1 MKDQRRYVSY
11 DTRFRQAGLDVLNMI
26 LLTEIENL
34 CKLPGGCYASDK
46 QLGELIMVGRKNTN
60 ERVKYLESLKLIECH
75 TRFEKGKRLRF
86 IKFLSDK
93 VELPLGNT
101 NQSIRK
107 SKGKSPQGN
116 LSQSPLGNSGSSP
129 QGNNNKLIIEVKKK
143 ESTEVTDTG
152 SIYTGPIYTENT
164 GPKYTGN
171 TGPKYTG
178 NTGPIE
184 KEFVGISSKSET
196 VEGSSNSNSKY
207 NDLQSSTGFDNTST
221 NSSTGTNSMNGLI
234 SKDQDRNASSN
245 RLKEFKNFSISKIF
259 DQLDTGQQMLL
270 MSLPMVER
278 LQRLSEF
285 QRKIN
290 KDPNQLINSN
300 NHKI

>member
-1 MKDQRRYVSY
+1 MKEQRRYVSY

-34 CKLPGGCYASDK
+34 SKLPGGCYASDK
-46 QLGELIMVGRKNTN
+46 QLGELIMIGRKNTN

-86 IKFLSDK
+86 IKFLTDK

-107 SKGKSPQGN
+107 RKDKSPQGN

-129 QGNNNKLIIEVKKK
+129 QGNNNKLIKEVKKK
-143 ESTEVTDTG
+143 ESTELTDTRSIYNG
-152 SIYTGPIYTENT
+152 SIYIGPN
-164 GPKYTGN
+164 G
-171 TGPKYTG
+171 
-178 NTGPIE
+178 
-184 KEFVGISSKSET
+184 KEFVDISFKSET

-207 NDLQSSTGFDNTST
+207 NDLQSSTGFDNTSIKI
-221 NSSTGTNSMNGLI
+221 SSGTSSIDGYL

-245 RLKEFKNFSISKIF
+245 RLKEFKNFSISKIY
-259 DQLDTGQQMLL
+259 DQLDPGQQILL

-285 QRKIN
+285 QKMKS
-290 KDPNQLINSN
+290 KDQDQPINSN
-300 NHKI
+300 KNKI

>member
-1 MKDQRRYVSY
+1 
-11 DTRFRQAGLDVLNMI
+11 MI

-34 CKLPGGCYASDK
+34 CKLPGGCYVSDK
-46 QLGELIMVGRKNTN
+46 QLGELIMIGRKNTN

-75 TRFEKGKRLRF
+75 TRFENGKRLRF
-86 IKFLSDK
+86 IKFLTDK

-107 SKGKSPQGN
+107 RKGKSPQGN

-152 SIYTGPIYTENT
+152 SIYTGPIYTE
-164 GPKYTGN
+164 N

-245 RLKEFKNFSISKIF
+245 RLKEFKNFSISKIY
-259 DQLDTGQQMLL
+259 DQLDPGQQMLL

-278 LQRLSEF
+278 LQRLAEF
-285 QRKIN
+285 QKKKS
-290 KDPNQLINSN
+290 KDQDQPINSN
-300 NHKI
+300 KNKI

>member
-107 SKGKSPQGN
+107 RISKSPRGN
-116 LSQSPLGNSGSSP
+116 LSKSPLGNSGSSP
-129 QGNNNKLIIEVKKK
+129 QGNNNKLIKEVKKK

-152 SIYTGPIYTENT
+152 SIYTGPIYTE
-164 GPKYTGN
+164 N

-221 NSSTGTNSMNGLI
+221 NSSSGTNSMNGLI

-245 RLKEFKNFSISKIF
+245 RLKEFKNFSISKIY
-259 DQLDTGQQMLL
+259 DQLDPSQQILL
-270 MSLPMVER
+270 MRLPMVER
-278 LQRLSEF
+278 LQRLAEL
-285 QRKIN
+285 QRKN
-290 KDPNQLINSN
+290 GKGQNQIINSN
-300 NHKI
+300 NNKI